1 MRCHGGVTARPSW
14 WAHGGRV
21 AAAAEDACGSEM
33 TSAGPVPPDG
43 ERGAL
48 SLMIVV
54 LFVALIALAGIVV
67 DGGAKL
73 AAYQNA
79 EALAQEAARAGAT
92 SVDVSRAYGTGSF
105 VVDPG
110 LAASAA
116 DSYLNAAD
124 SYLKS
129 PGNNTYSVST
139 IGIRA
144 IEVSVTITEPT
155 RFLSIIGLPSFTVRR
170 SATASLVTGVTGGT

>member
-1 MRCHGGVTARPSW
+1 MRCHGGVTARGSL
-14 WAHGGRV
+14 WARGRV
-21 AAAAEDACGSEM
+21 TAAAWDGCGSEM
-33 TSAGPVPPDG
+33 RRSGPVPQDG

-54 LFVALIALAGIVV
+54 LFVGLIALAGIVV

-73 AAYQNA
+73 AAYENA

-92 SVDVSRAYGTGSF
+92 SVDASNAYGSGSF
-105 VVDPG
+105 VVNP
-110 LAASAA
+110 AVAVSAA
-116 DSYLNAAD
+116 DSYLNAA
-124 SYLKS
+124 
-129 PGNNTYSVST
+129 GNRTYSVSA
-139 IGIRA
+139 IGNRA

-155 RFLSIIGLPSFTVRR
+155 RFLSLIGVRSFTCTR

>member
-1 MRCHGGVTARPSW
+1 VRCHGGVTARASSW
-14 WAHGGRV
+14 ARGDHV
-21 AAAAEDACGSEM
+21 VAAAEDACQNER
-33 TSAGPVPPDG
+33 TPAGPVLPAG

-73 AAYQNA
+73 VAYENA

-92 SVDVSRAYGTGSF
+92 SVDTSSAYGSGAF
-105 VVDPG
+105 VVNPE
-110 LAASAA
+110 LAVSAA
-116 DSYLNAAD
+116 DSYLNSAGYH
-124 SYLKS
+124 S
-129 PGNNTYSVST
+129 YSVST
-139 IGIRA
+139 IGNRA

-155 RFLSIIGLPSFTVRR
+155 KFLSLIGVRSFTCTR
-170 SATASLVTGVTGGT
+170 SATANLETGVTGGT